1 MNKSNEI
8 ATIIMSVNATALD
21 GFNKN
26 PLEKQDD
33 AQVTEFAYISNQEV
47 FKFQNAGLS
56 TSGQSTKEFAKQ
68 SWAIDL
74 GKYNKVKGQ
83 NNLLYGRTSLKLRA
97 EETDATFAREK
108 LVLDMLGAAGGA
120 TLSGHWVRVFIN
132 NEAYGLFLLMDDAS
146 THLIDNILHG
156 GDWKSPNTG
165 VTYKGNALSPEVE
178 GNLVYQGD
186 DATKYSPDIYK
197 VADTGEDKSI
207 DKKNITS
214 SQSLIIEFTKRLSE
228 VNPQD
233 AKDAQNPGSIA
244 NLIDPQHTLIHMA
257 LNYLIGSWDG
267 FWYQASNYYLTQDLI
282 TKKWTLI
289 TYDFDETYGNGVED
303 AGMNT
308 VSYKNYSRPGSKRPL
323 VDAFITNPYYDSV
336 FQDTVKTIVKR
347 FFKPSVVDPI
357 LKGWSEM
364 LAEDIAW
371 TRTIPG
377 RSPGAQTT
385 LTVKDFQDG
394 LLGNGTSVISI
405 SEWVSKRASSVAQQ
419 LNFNDTD
426 DLPALPAYTAG
437 TRLDGNGNVV
447 NGNGTVTSTGNG
459 VTPGGNSTTE
469 KGKSAAPSTK
479 ATIGFSLSAM
489 VVAGFALAL

>member
-1 MNKSNEI
+1 M
-8 ATIIMSVNATALD
+8 
-21 GFNKN
+21 
-26 PLEKQDD
+26 
-33 AQVTEFAYISNQEV
+33 
-47 FKFQNAGLS
+47 
-56 TSGQSTKEFAKQ
+56 
-68 SWAIDL
+68 
-74 GKYNKVKGQ
+74 
-83 NNLLYGRTSLKLRA
+83 
-97 EETDATFAREK
+97 
-108 LVLDMLGAAGGA
+108 
-120 TLSGHWVRVFIN
+120 
-132 NEAYGLFLLMDDAS
+132 
-146 THLIDNILHG
+146 
-156 GDWKSPNTG
+156 
-165 VTYKGNALSPEVE
+165 E
-178 GNLVYQGD
+178 GNLVYLGD

-197 VADTGEDKSI
+197 LADTGEDKSI
-207 DKKNITS
+207 DKKNLTS
-214 SQSLIIEFTKRLSE
+214 SQSLIIEFTKRLSQ

-233 AKDAQNPGSIA
+233 AKDAQNPGSIV
-244 NLIDPQHTLIHMA
+244 NLIDPQHTMIHMA

-267 FWYQASNYYLTQDLI
+267 FWYQASNYYLNQDLI

-308 VSYKNYSRPGSKRPL
+308 VAYKNYSRPGSKRPL
-323 VDAFITNPYYDSV
+323 VDVFITNAYYDSV
-336 FQDTVKTIVKR
+336 FQDIVKTIVKR

-385 LTVKDFQDG
+385 FTVKDFQDG
-394 LLGNGTSVISI
+394 LLGNGSVISI
-405 SEWVSKRASSVAQQ
+405 SQWVSKRASSVAQQ

-437 TRLDGNGNVV
+437 THLDSNGNVV
-447 NGNGTVTSTGNG
+447 NGNGTITSTGSGNG
-459 VTPGGNSTTE
+459 VTPGGNSTAE
-469 KGKSAAPSTK
+469 KANSAAPSTK